1 MDVLYASPRLEFS
14 LWDQQD
20 PQLAHTLWGNPQVTH
35 FLTTDGIMTPEQVDE
50 RLKKEI
56 EQYQRCGHQ
65 YHPVFLREGGAF
77 IGVCGLRPYGMGA
90 DIFELGVHLLPDY
103 WHAGYAQEAA
113 RRTIDRAFSQLGCQA
128 VFAGHHPKTPLPG
141 HCSFVWGSCMT
152 TTNSIP
158 PPACIT
164 PPTSCGV
171 RPIRGNNS

>member
-35 FLTTDGIMTPEQVDE
+35 FLTTDGIMTPEQIDE
-50 RLKKEI
+50 RLKKET

-128 VFAGHHPKTPLPG
+128 VFAGHHPKNTASRALLLRLG
-141 HCSFVWGSCMT
+141 FVYDHDEFYS
-152 TTNSIP
+152 
-158 PPACIT
+158 
-164 PPTSCGV
+164 PTGLYHPSYFLWRSAYQGK
-171 RPIRGNNS
+171 

>member
-90 DIFELGVHLLPDY
+90 D
-103 WHAGYAQEAA
+103 AQEAA

-128 VFAGHHPKTPLPG
+128 VFAGHHPKNTASRALLLRLG
-141 HCSFVWGSCMT
+141 FVYDHDEFYS
-152 TTNSIP
+152 
-158 PPACIT
+158 
-164 PPTSCGV
+164 PTGLYHPSYFLWRSAYQGK
-171 RPIRGNNS
+171 